1 MTIKV
6 VSVREADG
14 GGAVILS
21 FEISADG
28 DGRSERRSLLLTLPQ
43 YRERRLRR
51 GDTLSPEEFDELEA
65 MSETAAATW
74 RGAGILAY
82 GANSRR
88 TLQRKLITK
97 GFSREA
103 ADAAV
108 TALSDDGLIDEKKAA
123 LREAERCTA
132 ALRGRK
138 YISARLFS
146 LGYSGD
152 ATIDADEYLDSVDF
166 PALCANYIEKKYGGA
181 LPREPRE
188 RDRAVAALMRR
199 GFTGSDIRT
208 AVKMLSSD
216 E

>member
-43 YRERRLRR
+43 YRELRLRR

-65 MSETAAATW
+65 MSETAAATR

-88 TLQRKLITK
+88 TLQRKLMTK

-108 TALSDDGLIDEKKAA
+108 TALSDDGLIDEKKPHCARRSGAPRRCAA
-123 LREAERCTA
+123 ENIFPRGFFRSDTAEKPPTTPTNILIRSISPHFAQIISKRNTA
-132 ALRGRK
+132 ARSRTSRA
-138 YISARLFS
+138 SATAQSPRS
-146 LGYSGD
+146 
-152 ATIDADEYLDSVDF
+152 
-166 PALCANYIEKKYGGA
+166 CAVA
-181 LPREPRE
+181 LPAPIY
-188 RDRAVAALMRR
+188 ARR
-199 GFTGSDIRT
+199 
-208 AVKMLSSD
+208 
-216 E
+216 

>member
-97 GFSREA
+97 GVSREA

-152 ATIDADEYLDSVDF
+152 ATVDADEYLDSAAF
-166 PALCANYIEKKYGGA
+166 PALCANYIEKKYGG
-181 LPREPRE
+181 
-188 RDRAVAALMRR
+188 
-199 GFTGSDIRT
+199 S
-208 AVKMLSSD
+208 VKTVF
-216 E
+216 